1 MAMSGG
7 SGRYRRS
14 LRSPAGMKAPHP
26 IESRAMRLSLTV
38 GFIMLVLKMAAFML
52 TGSAAI
58 LGDAAESVVHLAAVM
73 FASFSLWLAAQ
84 PADENHRYGHS
95 KIAFFSAGIEG
106 GLIVLA
112 AVFIIYESIR
122 RWIGGLT
129 VSHLSTGMLL
139 TLGTVL
145 INGALGWY
153 LIRTGRLH
161 RSLILISNGHHLLT
175 DGWTSLGALAGLGMM
190 HLTGW
195 LWWDPV
201 FGLLIA
207 GNILISGYSLLRQSV
222 SGLMDHADP
231 KITQEL
237 DQALTSETATRGV
250 TFHALRHRNA
260 GQVHYVDVHLLFP
273 DDILLREAHRIST
286 DIERAVIQTTKHRVQ
301 ITTHLECVGDHD
313 ELHPDDQLI

>member
-1 MAMSGG
+1 MSHTI
-7 SGRYRRS
+7 
-14 LRSPAGMKAPHP
+14 PA
-26 IESRAMRLSLTV
+26 ESRAMRLSLAA
-38 GFIMLVLKMAAFML
+38 GFLMLVLKMSAYLL

-58 LGDAAESVVHLAAVM
+58 LGDAAESVVHVAAVI
-73 FASFSLWLAAQ
+73 FATYSLWFAAQ
-84 PADENHRYGHS
+84 PPDENHRYGHS

-129 VSHLSTGMLL
+129 VSHLGDGLLL
-139 TLGTVL
+139 TFATVL

-153 LIRTGRLH
+153 LLRTGRKH
-161 RSLILISNGHHLLT
+161 HSLILISNGRHVLT
-175 DGWTSLGALAGLGMM
+175 DGWTSLGAIIGLGLM

-201 FGLLIA
+201 FGLIMA
-207 GNILISGYSLLRQSV
+207 GNILVSGYDLLRQSV
-222 SGLMDHADP
+222 AGLMDHADP
-231 KITQEL
+231 GLTRVL
-237 DQALTSETATRGV
+237 DEALARETASRGV

-260 GQVHYVDVHLLFP
+260 GKVHYVDVHFLFP
-273 DDILLREAHRIST
+273 DDIALREAHRIAT
-286 DIERAVIQTTKHRVQ
+286 DIERAVIKATEQAVH

-313 ELHPDDQLI
+313 ELHPGDQL